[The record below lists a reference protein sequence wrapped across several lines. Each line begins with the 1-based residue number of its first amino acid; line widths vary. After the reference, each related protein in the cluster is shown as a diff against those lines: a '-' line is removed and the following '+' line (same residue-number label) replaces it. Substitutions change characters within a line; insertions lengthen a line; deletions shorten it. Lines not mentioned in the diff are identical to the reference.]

1 MKKHF
6 PKIIAVTLGVAALAV
21 SVPVSA
27 FAKSSKPL
35 SYLYT
40 YQLTFDGYD
49 TMSLSP
55 DDTGTITA
63 PALPE
68 GAQYW
73 QCNGKHVMP
82 GEQFS
87 YDQLDDWLCPSVDI
101 DDGTGT
107 HRTTGAYFMA
117 ITGDTA
123 YVHYY
128 ANDTAVKTD
137 AVFDGGV
144 SEVPSTVNGK
154 AVAYWVTADGGV
166 SIYTPAALSY
176 DELFWHIHVEEMG
189 NNLNL
194 YAVFGDGDTI
204 PAPQPVVTET
214 PAASTEDNTPAVDT
228 RTEQQKEIDEAI
240 ANGTWGIEYTTCQKC
255 GYHNWPRQGN
265 VYVCDTC
272 GNTTTTVVGPKG
284 VKGYVGSGA
293 IAAVAP
299 KASAPE
305 TRYATAAEAQAAADK
320 RETAYAAAVAAFQKQ
335 IDAQNAA
342 YLAALGK

>member
-87 YDQLDDWLCPSVDI
+87 YDQLDDWLCPSVDLSLI
-101 DDGTGT
+101 
-107 HRTTGAYFMA
+107 H
-117 ITGDTA
+117 I
-123 YVHYY
+123 
-128 ANDTAVKTD
+128 
-137 AVFDGGV
+137 
-144 SEVPSTVNGK
+144 SEP
-154 AVAYWVTADGGV
+154 
-166 SIYTPAALSY
+166 
-176 DELFWHIHVEEMG
+176 
-189 NNLNL
+189 
-194 YAVFGDGDTI
+194 
-204 PAPQPVVTET
+204 
-214 PAASTEDNTPAVDT
+214 T
-228 RTEQQKEIDEAI
+228 RP
-240 ANGTWGIEYTTCQKC
+240 Y
-255 GYHNWPRQGN
+255 
-265 VYVCDTC
+265 
-272 GNTTTTVVGPKG
+272 
-284 VKGYVGSGA
+284 
-293 IAAVAP
+293 
-299 KASAPE
+299 
-305 TRYATAAEAQAAADK
+305 
-320 RETAYAAAVAAFQKQ
+320 
-335 IDAQNAA
+335 
-342 YLAALGK
+342 

>member
-107 HRTTGAYFMA
+107 PPHHRR
-117 ITGDTA
+117 
-123 YVHYY
+123 V
-128 ANDTAVKTD
+128 
-137 AVFDGGV
+137 
-144 SEVPSTVNGK
+144 
-154 AVAYWVTADGGV
+154 
-166 SIYTPAALSY
+166 
-176 DELFWHIHVEEMG
+176 
-189 NNLNL
+189 L
-194 YAVFGDGDTI
+194 YGHHRRYGLR
-204 PAPQPVVTET
+204 PLL
-214 PAASTEDNTPAVDT
+214 
-228 RTEQQKEIDEAI
+228 
-240 ANGTWGIEYTTCQKC
+240 
-255 GYHNWPRQGN
+255 RQRH
-265 VYVCDTC
+265 
-272 GNTTTTVVGPKG
+272 
-284 VKGYVGSGA
+284 SGQDRCS
-293 IAAVAP
+293 V
-299 KASAPE
+299 
-305 TRYATAAEAQAAADK
+305 
-320 RETAYAAAVAAFQKQ
+320 
-335 IDAQNAA
+335 
-342 YLAALGK
+342 